1 MIHIHI
7 AWKAFQCSTMLSSK
21 VIFTYILNIA
31 IKLVKNETKIENK
44 NNVIYS
50 IYNYVQRKYKINS
63 KNKLFGG

>member
-1 MIHIHI
+1 MLHIHI

-21 VIFTYILNIA
+21 AIFTYRLNIA
-31 IKLVKNETKIENK
+31 IELVKNETKIENK

-50 IYNYVQRKYKINS
+50 IYNYVQREYKINS